1 MTDRRTKR
9 ESESLAEMD
18 VQEPGFILEPAQIEM
33 GSGYAL
39 SVSYDQHDKPIV
51 DVKTYGH
58 VDITKLRRDV
68 EKAFPHAQIR
78 QVGQK
83 STVIVAKKEKPK
95 GKSKK

>member
-1 MTDRRTKR
+1 M
-9 ESESLAEMD
+9 AEID

-58 VDITKLRRDV
+58 VDITKLRRDI

-83 STVIVAKKEKPK
+83 STVIVAKKEKRK